1 MIGQRCK
8 GTRDLLPPDM
18 RRFRH
23 IEEVFRA
30 SCQGWGYEEVRTP
43 VLEYL
48 HLFTAAGTLTPSMLS
63 RVYSFLDWDGWSG
76 ERVVL
81 RPDGTIPAARLFLN
95 EMEGKKTARMFYVE
109 NVFSFEETGT
119 QARERWQCGVELLGG
134 SSPMAEVELILLALE
149 ILRGMGLEGVGVCLA
164 HTGFLRALLGALD
177 LGVEEQE
184 GLLDQI
190 LDGNARALE
199 AIKPADAELQ
209 RAISL
214 LFELKGDS
222 PAFLKNLRALLVPHH
237 PGLASSLDDFLQVA
251 ELLTGLG
258 CGYRIDMTSGKGFE
272 YYTGAVFQFYAGD
285 EKVGAGGRYDHLV
298 PLLGGE
304 DLPASGLA
312 LYMEPLMRLTAP
324 PAPSMQD
331 RRVLVVVGT
340 GGELSSGFG
349 VMRSLREAG
358 FNVELDLGRGETS
371 AYRWRLLVPGGK
383 GAPLVL
389 TESGAKKG
397 LECSSAAE
405 VLRALEE
412 TPGEDPRRRP

>member
-1 MIGQRCK
+1 MKGQRCK
-8 GTRDLLPPDM
+8 GTRDLLPLDM

-23 IEEVFRA
+23 IEEAFRA
-30 SCQGWGYEEVRTP
+30 SCLGWGYEEVRTP

-95 EMEGKKTARMFYVE
+95 EMEGKKAARMFYVE

-119 QARERWQCGVELLGG
+119 EARERWQCGVELIGG

-149 ILRGMGLEGVGVCLA
+149 VLTGMGLEGVEVRLA

-177 LGVEEQE
+177 LGVEEQD

-190 LDGNARALE
+190 LDGNTRALE
-199 AIKPADAELQ
+199 AIKSTDADLQ
-209 RAISL
+209 RAIFL
-214 LFELKGDS
+214 LLELKGDS
-222 PAFLKNLRALLVPHH
+222 PAFLKNLRALLISHH
-237 PGLASSLDDFLQVA
+237 PGLASSLDDFIKMA
-251 ELLTGLG
+251 ELLMELG
-258 CGYRIDMTSGKGFE
+258 CDYRIDMTSGKGFE
-272 YYTGAVFQFYAGD
+272 YYTGAVFQFYAGG

-298 PLLGGE
+298 PLLGGD

-312 LYMEPLMRLTAP
+312 LYMDPLMRLTTPRAL
-324 PAPSMQD
+324 SIQD
-331 RRVLVVVGT
+331 RRVLVTV
-340 GGELSSGFG
+340 GGEENMKLGFQ
-349 VMRSLREAG
+349 VMRSLRKAG
-358 FNVELDLGRGETS
+358 YGGELDLGRGEPS
-371 AYRWRLLVPGGK
+371 AYRWRLMVLGGE

-389 TESGAKKG
+389 TESGAERG
-397 LECSSAAE
+397 REISSASE
-405 VLRALEE
+405 VLRAMEE
-412 TPGEDPRRRP
+412 TVETGPA